1 MKPGDY
7 AGLAAF
13 QNTYGMIGVKM
24 ESDGKNHFIMAKNG
38 GDGNPIEITSTP
50 LIVTLALLCSI
61 LTKFYFLSITAAPSE
76 LFIGVAFLSFHIE
89 LSPFSLTATTAK

>member
-1 MKPGDY
+1 MKSGDY

-13 QNTYGMIGVKM
+13 QNTYGMISVKM
-24 ESDGKNHFIMAKNG
+24 EFDVRKHLIMAKNG

-50 LIVTLALLCSI
+50 LIIILALLRSI
-61 LTKFYFLSITAAPSE
+61 LIRFYFLSITADPSE
-76 LFIGVAFLSFHIE
+76 LFIGVAILSFHIE